1 MVVVVV
7 MIAVLRQKLFQM
19 DVRHVHV
26 MITNQFIHVR
36 NIVIIVADMLVG

>member
-19 DVRHVHV
+19 DAELALV

-36 NIVIIVADMLVG
+36 NIVIDVVGMLVG

>member
-19 DVRHVHV
+19 DVELALV
-26 MITNQFIHVR
+26 MITCLVIHVR
-36 NIVIIVADMLVG
+36 NIVIIVEGMLVG